1 MSGRRSLHMVS
12 YKSVLEQKRAT
23 HLLIVPK
30 DANKEEVEVFH
41 RITEEMLLERKVD
54 EVESRISESGSE
66 MRLCEMKF

>member
-12 YKSVLEQKRAT
+12 YKSVLEQK
-23 HLLIVPK
+23 K
-30 DANKEEVEVFH
+30 VEVFH